1 MNIHSFFVVQY
12 LDIAVNML
20 MSFAKVSHSI
30 QPKTTKISFTL
41 KVA

>member
-1 MNIHSFFVVQY
+1 MGINSFFVVQY

-20 MSFAKVSHSI
+20 MSFAEVLHNI

-41 KVA
+41 KVT